1 VSLRTFKKYTIAAG
15 GTPQPLVGT
24 TTTSAIGP
32 VPYPQG
38 QVGSLAI
45 LVIPVTDG
53 SMFYSGCYA
62 VIGKPSTGEERL
74 YVPVVSGNNVTVQI
88 PFNGGITGTY
98 ASGAY
103 IRVGQ
108 MINSTYVQTIVGN
121 AGTIYI
127 GTRDNLSKSTLAYV
141 IAQLTAVSSGQ
152 PVEYRDGRSG
162 LANADDLSQ
171 LWVDGTTG
179 DGYLPS
185 VGIV

>member
-1 VSLRTFKKYTIAAG
+1 VIRTFKKYLIAAG

-24 TTTSAIGP
+24 TTTAAVGP

-45 LVIPVTDG
+45 LVIPGVDA

-62 VIGKPSTGEERL
+62 VIGKPSSGEERL
-74 YVPVVSGNNVTVQI
+74 YVPVVSGNNITVQI
-88 PFNGGITGTY
+88 PYPGGITGTY
-98 ASGAY
+98 GSGAY

-108 MINSTYVQTIVGN
+108 MINSTYVQTIAGN

-127 GTRDNLSKSTLAYV
+127 GTKDTLSKTTLAFV
-141 IAQLTAVSSGQ
+141 IAQLTAVTTGQ
-152 PVEYRDGRSG
+152 PIEYRDGRSG
-162 LANADDLSQ
+162 LQNADDLSQ